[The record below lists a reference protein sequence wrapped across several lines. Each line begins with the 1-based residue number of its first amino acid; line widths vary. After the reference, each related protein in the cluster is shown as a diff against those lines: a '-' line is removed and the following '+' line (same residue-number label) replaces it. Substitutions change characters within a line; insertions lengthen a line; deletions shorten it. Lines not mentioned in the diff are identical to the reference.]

1 MEVWLKLESHR
12 MTKSLTNKLFLK
24 QNVYSFKM
32 VSGRSIEDQIDDF
45 HRLILNLDNIEV
57 EVEDE
62 VQAHI
67 LLSSVPNSYEYLV
80 DTLLYGKDSLNLEEV
95 QVALMSKELKI

>member
-1 MEVWLKLESHR
+1 MSKEKSALEVWLKLESHR

-32 VSGRSIEDQIDDF
+32 VSGRSIEDHIDDF

-57 EVEDE
+57 EVKDE
-62 VQAHI
+62 VQALI
-67 LLSSVPNSYEYLV
+67 L
-80 DTLLYGKDSLNLEEV
+80 
-95 QVALMSKELKI
+95 